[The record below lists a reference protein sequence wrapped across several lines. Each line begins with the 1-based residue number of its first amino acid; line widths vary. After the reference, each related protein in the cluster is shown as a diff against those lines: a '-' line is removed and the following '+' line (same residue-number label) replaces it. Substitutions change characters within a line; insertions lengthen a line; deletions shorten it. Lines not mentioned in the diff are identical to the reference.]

1 MTKKELSEMVNDTFK
16 ETLEKS
22 MDLIK
27 QDCLETLHAN
37 SDDNGQVDLFNALV
51 SLMTNYMGYAANFGA
66 LAAIKVLD
74 QVGAIDS
81 VISFS
86 KSATVIL
93 LGRSCI
99 ATTRAAIS
107 LGSALILMSTFF
119 TSFPLL
125 EAGFF
130 MRRVLGWY
138 LWALPPALRQ
148 PYQLPRPHTF
158 AGL

>member
-22 MDLIK
+22 MDIIK

-74 QVGAIDS
+74 QVGAIH
-81 VISFS
+81 
-86 KSATVIL
+86 
-93 LGRSCI
+93 
-99 ATTRAAIS
+99 
-107 LGSALILMSTFF
+107 
-119 TSFPLL
+119 L
-125 EAGFF
+125 E
-130 MRRVLGWY
+130 LDD
-138 LWALPPALRQ
+138 
-148 PYQLPRPHTF
+148 
-158 AGL
+158 